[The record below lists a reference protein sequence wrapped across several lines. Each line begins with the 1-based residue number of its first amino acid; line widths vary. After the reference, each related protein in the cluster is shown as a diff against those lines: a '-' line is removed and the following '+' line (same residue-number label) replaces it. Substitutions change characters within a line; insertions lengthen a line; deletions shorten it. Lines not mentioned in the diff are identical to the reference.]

1 MAQYGDISAVAAGYE
16 TCPTWAPILGFLAAG
31 LCSTLANFGA
41 AWGTWKSGL
50 GLCSMGVNHP
60 RGIVKNLVAIIMAG
74 VLGIYGLIVSI
85 IIAGGVSSPDNG
97 SNTYSQFMG
106 WAHVCAG
113 LCCGLSCLAAGGTIG
128 LVGEMGVIATGYRAE
143 INNAKASRPLPG
155 EGSGGGGGDA
165 EGGGGGA
172 APADDGGS
180 GADENKLFVGMLIM
194 LIFSEA
200 LALYGLIV
208 ALIVS
213 QRQYKCGAEY

>member
-1 MAQYGDISAVAAGYE
+1 MAYGEEVVAGYE
-16 TCPTWAPILGFLAAG
+16 NCPTWAPILGFLAAG
-31 LCSTLANFGA
+31 LCATLANFGA

-97 SNTYSQFMG
+97 ANTYSQFMG

-143 INNAKASRPLPG
+143 INHAKNQRPLPG
-155 EGSGGGGGDA
+155 VGQGAGDTGDG
-165 EGGGGGA
+165 EIGGGGGA
-172 APADDGGS
+172 APVDEGS
-180 GADENKLFVGMLIM
+180 TG
-194 LIFSEA
+194 
-200 LALYGLIV
+200 
-208 ALIVS
+208 
-213 QRQYKCGAEY
+213 

>member
-1 MAQYGDISAVAAGYE
+1 MAYGEAVAAGYE

-85 IIAGGVSSPDNG
+85 IIAGGVTNPDNG
-97 SNTYSQFMG
+97 ANTYSQFSG
-106 WAHVCAG
+106 WAHVCAA

-128 LVGEMGVIATGYRAE
+128 LVGEMGVIATGFRAE
-143 INNAKASRPLPG
+143 INMAKGSRPLPG
-155 EGSGGGGGDA
+155 VGGGGDG
-165 EGGGGGA
+165 EDGGGGGGGA
-172 APADDGGS
+172 MNEES
-180 GADENKLFVGMLIM
+180 SSADENKLFVGMLIM

-213 QRQYKCGAEY
+213 QRIYKCGGDYE